1 MSNKYIFEIGG
12 AIGLIGSLIFVG
24 IEIRQNTT
32 AVRGATQQAVSSQVA
47 EMYRIGAENERMAE
61 LVSKAFQ
68 DISKTD
74 ISEGDYVSL
83 WMYQMMGFRRIEN
96 IYLQYKNG
104 LLTKDAFSRIGMGI
118 YRTKIV
124 REIWDER
131 RGDFEPDFA
140 EFFEELRDN
149 NNYRDSDSNKRE

>member
-118 YRTKIV
+118 YRSKIV

-149 NNYRDSDSNKRE
+149 NDRSF

>member
-118 YRTKIV
+118 YRSKIV

-149 NNYRDSDSNKRE
+149 NYRDSDSNKRE

>member
-96 IYLQYKNG
+96 IFLQYKNR

-149 NNYRDSDSNKRE
+149 NK

>member
-47 EMYRIGAENERMAE
+47 EMYRIGAENERMAN

-74 ISEGDYVSL
+74 ISESDYVSL

-96 IYLQYKNG
+96 IFLQYKNG

-118 YRTKIV
+118 YRSKIV

-140 EFFEELRDN
+140 KFFEELRD

>member
-68 DISKTD
+68 DISKAD
-74 ISEGDYVSL
+74 ISESDYVSL

-118 YRTKIV
+118 YRSKIV

>member
-149 NNYRDSDSNKRE
+149 K

>member
-47 EMYRIGAENERMAE
+47 EMYRIGAENERMAN

>member
-47 EMYRIGAENERMAE
+47 EMYRIGAENERMAN

-74 ISEGDYVSL
+74 ISESDYVSL

>member
-47 EMYRIGAENERMAE
+47 EMYRIGAENERMAN

-74 ISEGDYVSL
+74 ISESDYVSL

-131 RGDFEPDFA
+131 RGDFEPDFV

-149 NNYRDSDSNKRE
+149 

>member
-1 MSNKYIFEIGG
+1 MKNRKFFEI
-12 AIGLIGSLIFVG
+12 IGLLSVVGSLIFVG
-24 IEIRQNTT
+24 LEINQNTT

-47 EMYRIGAENERMAE
+47 EMYRIGAENERMAN
-61 LVSKAFQ
+61 LISKAFQ

-74 ISEGDYVSL
+74 ISESDYVSL

-131 RGDFEPDFA
+131 KGDFEPDFV
-140 EFFEELRDN
+140 EFFEKLRDN
-149 NNYRDSDSNKRE
+149 N

>member
-1 MSNKYIFEIGG
+1 
-12 AIGLIGSLIFVG
+12 
-24 IEIRQNTT
+24 
-32 AVRGATQQAVSSQVA
+32 
-47 EMYRIGAENERMAE
+47 MYRIGAENERVAE

-74 ISEGDYVSL
+74 ISESDYVSL

-131 RGDFEPDFA
+131 RGDFEP
-140 EFFEELRDN
+140 EFLDYFEELRDN
-149 NNYRDSDSNKRE
+149 K

>member
-124 REIWDER
+124 REIWEER

-140 EFFEELRDN
+140 EFFEELRD
-149 NNYRDSDSNKRE
+149 KE

>member
-131 RGDFEPDFA
+131 RGDFEPDFV

-149 NNYRDSDSNKRE
+149 

>member
-1 MSNKYIFEIGG
+1 MKNRKFFEI
-12 AIGLIGSLIFVG
+12 IGLLSVVGSLIFVG
-24 IEIRQNTT
+24 LEIKQNTT

-47 EMYRIGAENERMAE
+47 EMYRIGAENERMAN

-74 ISEGDYVSL
+74 ISESDYVSL

-118 YRTKIV
+118 YRTNIV

-131 RGDFEPDFA
+131 KGDFEPDFA

-149 NNYRDSDSNKRE
+149 NDRSF

>member
-74 ISEGDYVSL
+74 ISESDYVSL

-149 NNYRDSDSNKRE
+149 NYRDSDSNKRE

>member
-1 MSNKYIFEIGG
+1 MKNRKFIEI
-12 AIGLIGSLIFVG
+12 IGLLSVIGSLIFVG
-24 IEIRQNTT
+24 LEINQNT
-32 AVRGATQQAVSSQVA
+32 AAIRGATQQEVSYQIS
-47 EMYRIGAENERMAE
+47 EMYKMGVENE
-61 LVSKAFQ
+61 KIAFIMSQ
-68 DISKTD
+68 AYDGIRKSDLSSTD
-74 ISEGDYVSL
+74 YTRFWLFS
-83 WMYQMMGFRRIEN
+83 MMGFRRVEN

-131 RGDFEPDFA
+131 KGDFEPDFV

-149 NNYRDSDSNKRE
+149 N